1 MIGVYK
7 HCLCFFLM
15 FGITCSAS
23 AQEKWMPDANLRQAV
38 REALKLP
45 ADSPLTKETM
55 EQLTYLEKQNNG
67 IRNIQGLEFAQNLEN
82 LNLGSNQVRDIRPLR
97 NLVKL
102 RGLSLYA
109 NQASDLSPL
118 RSLTLL
124 VYLNAAHNPVTDLS
138 PLSNHINLETLD
150 LFGCQISDVSPLIG
164 LKNLKNLILTHNR
177 ISDFSPLA
185 DLTNLR
191 RLYIK
196 GNLANDISSLQ
207 NLTLTEFEY
216 DAVDAVCEIAPLGTS
231 IISRIQTRDY
241 PSVFQAWDDLIG
253 LEKTQE
259 NTESWDNEILY
270 TEHLTKHDLHWSSF
284 FGLEWNTS
292 AAEPTYG
299 LSTRLGGDLE
309 EAKAVRQQQLIL
321 NPNMVFLVE
330 IRLHNH
336 FNLDALP
343 PNSNFWLRNTIGD
356 NVKNNVAWDEYSLD
370 ILNSGLQQLLINR
383 IVGIAECGLFDG
395 VLLDGFNNQ
404 GAGYYSHL
412 NIGTD
417 EEIIEAHARILKGV
431 RERVRDDFL
440 ILANASDQKIPRHSE
455 YINGSFMEIGPWHH
469 GGYNYKYLQKIED
482 TLLWN
487 EKNLRSPQINS
498 LRPQGFGQYPPNAPE
513 NKRWMRLFTTMSL
526 THSDGYIL
534 YTTGRSDFFNGFD
547 EEGKFIP
554 HHEHI
559 WYSFWD
565 APLGGTLG
573 GDETKGVLY
582 RPPKGKEIE
591 GLFIR
596 EFTNGYAVYNRSGK
610 TQEIELPQEVTGWA
624 SGVENQRR
632 HTLADLD
639 GEIYLKS
646 GLQTPPTVDV
656 NGDGTVNI
664 LDLVA
669 VANGFGK
676 DTPDVNGDGVV
687 NILDLVAV
695 ANAFGQ

>member
-1 MIGVYK
+1 MKKLFVVY
-7 HCLCFFLM
+7 LCFL
-15 FGITCSAS
+15 ITCGVAS
-23 AQEKWMPDANLRQAV
+23 AQEEWMPDKNLRQAV
-38 REALKLP
+38 IEALGLP
-45 ADSPLTKETM
+45 ADLPLTKEKM
-55 EQLTYLEKQNNG
+55 QQLTHLEKQNNG

-97 NLVKL
+97 NLVRLK
-102 RGLSLYA
+102 GLSLYA
-109 NQASDLSPL
+109 NQVSDLSPL

-124 VYLNAAHNPVTDLS
+124 VYLNAAHNPITDLS
-138 PLSNHINLETLD
+138 PLSNHTNLETLD
-150 LFGCQISDVSPLIG
+150 LFDCQISNVSPLIG

-177 ISDFSPLA
+177 ISDFSPLSG
-185 DLTNLR
+185 LTNLQ

-216 DAVDAVCEIAPLGTS
+216 DEVDEVCEIVPLGTS
-231 IISRIQTRDY
+231 VISRIQARDY
-241 PSVFQAWDDLIG
+241 PSVFQAWDALIG
-253 LEKTQE
+253 SKDA
-259 NTESWDNEILY
+259 ESYN
-270 TEHLTKHDLHWSSF
+270 KQVARHDLHWSDF
-284 FGLEWNTS
+284 LGLRWEIS

-299 LSTRLGGDLE
+299 LSTRLDGDLE
-309 EAKAVRQQQLIL
+309 AAKAIRQQRLAL

-336 FNLDALP
+336 FELDALP
-343 PNSNFWLRNTIGD
+343 TNSDFWLRNAIGD
-356 NVKNNVAWDEYSLD
+356 NIKNSVAWNEYSLD
-370 ILNSGLQQLLINR
+370 ILNSELQQLLINR

-404 GAGYYSHL
+404 GAGYYSNL

-417 EEIIEAHARILKGV
+417 EEIIEAHAQILKGV
-431 RERVRDDFL
+431 REYVRDDFL
-440 ILANASDQKIPRHSE
+440 ILVNASNSKIPRHSE
-455 YINGSFMEIGPWHH
+455 YVNGSFMEIGPWHH
-469 GGYNYKYLQKIED
+469 GGYSYKYLQEVED
-482 TLLWN
+482 TILWN

-498 LRPQGFGQYPPNAPE
+498 LRPQGFGRYPPNAPE

-547 EEGKFIP
+547 EKGKFIP

-565 APLGGTLG
+565 VPLGRPVG
-573 GDETKGVLY
+573 GNETKGQLY
-582 RPPKGKEIE
+582 QTRKGGTID

-596 EFTNGYAVYNRSGK
+596 EFTNGWAVYNRSGAP
-610 TQEIELPQEVTGWA
+610 QAIQLPEQAT
-624 SGVENQRR
+624 GVESGLRN
-632 HTLADLD
+632 TLHILPDLD
-639 GEIYLKS
+639 GEIYLKRTT
-646 GLQTPPTVDV
+646 GRHDV
-656 NGDGTVNI
+656 NADGIVNI

-669 VANGFGK
+669 VTNGFGK
-676 DTPDVNGDGVV
+676 KAPDVNGDGVV
-687 NILDLVAV
+687 NVLDLVAV